1 MGGKGARD
9 VSQQRTQ
16 PGPNALRDH
25 LANERTLLAW
35 VRTSIA
41 MMGLGFVVAKFSLLI
56 HSITHRHVHVVTES
70 LGNIVGIVL
79 VLSGILLTAL
89 ALINFERVRR
99 GVNAGEIRFSP
110 VLALAVGGAIAVIS
124 LLLTIYLI
132 VTA

>member
-1 MGGKGARD
+1 
-9 VSQQRTQ
+9 
-16 PGPNALRDH
+16 
-25 LANERTLLAW
+25 
-35 VRTSIA
+35 
-41 MMGLGFVVAKFSLLI
+41 
-56 HSITHRHVHVVTES
+56 
-70 LGNIVGIVL
+70 VL

-110 VLALAVGGAIAVIS
+110 VLALAVGGAVAVIS